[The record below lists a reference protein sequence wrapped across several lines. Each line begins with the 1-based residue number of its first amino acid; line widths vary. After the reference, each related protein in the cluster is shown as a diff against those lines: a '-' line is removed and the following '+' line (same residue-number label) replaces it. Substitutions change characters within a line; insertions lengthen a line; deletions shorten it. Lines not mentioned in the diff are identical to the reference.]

1 MSIKSWVVFVLCA
14 ALCGTATL
22 SIAQTNPTVDWGRIG
37 PSNAEI
43 AGIIIGAA
51 AVIGVVIYVVIPK
64 QKTIEGCVEAG
75 DAGLTLKS
83 EKNKTTYSLATGS
96 ISLQPGR
103 RVTLKGKFEK
113 KTTGLR
119 GFEVRKLVKDE
130 GACGDHSL
138 LLKPDLLTAGPR
150 FE

>member
-1 MSIKSWVVFVLCA
+1 MPIKLWIVLFLCA
-14 ALCGTATL
+14 AVCGTATT
-22 SIAQTNPTVDWGRIG
+22 SIAQTNPTVDWGHIG
-37 PSNAEI
+37 PSNAEV

-75 DAGLTLKS
+75 DGGLTLKS
-83 EKNKTTYSLATGS
+83 EKAKATYSLATGN

-130 GACGDHSL
+130 GACGEHSL
-138 LLKPDLLTAGPR
+138 LLTPALSTT
-150 FE
+150 E